1 MTEYTNMVEEVN
13 TITKDDVKHWLS
25 ASTAIVTF
33 EKADG
38 SMREMTA
45 TLQPGYLPETKEQN
59 TNLARKDNSE
69 VVTVWDI
76 ENAGWRSFRI
86 DRIKSLLVE

>member
-1 MTEYTNMVEEVN
+1 MTEYTNMAEEVN

-25 ASTAIVTF
+25 ASTVIVTF

-59 TNLARKDNSE
+59 TTPARKDNPD

>member
-1 MTEYTNMVEEVN
+1 
-13 TITKDDVKHWLS
+13 
-25 ASTAIVTF
+25 
-33 EKADG
+33 
-38 SMREMTA
+38 
-45 TLQPGYLPETKEQN
+45 
-59 TNLARKDNSE
+59 